1 MNSISIIRRMRSLA
15 LVTSWV
21 ALLAASPATQAAPT
35 LTTDGGRTSVRLD
48 PGFLSAL
55 KSLSVKPAAVAP
67 ATLRTYKNGVWAK
80 FGITTGAVDLGTV
93 KAEIAHEGGLS
104 LTAGKVQVELTSF
117 IIDLTGSRPVL
128 TGLVVAKDSVVGRLP
143 LFDLDLA
150 AAKVKNLRDYLR
162 LSGVNLKLTP
172 EAAAALNGVFGITAL
187 RGGIPVGVASVNS
200 TLGDAH

>member
-1 MNSISIIRRMRSLA
+1 MRPLA
-15 LVTSWV
+15 LVTSCV
-21 ALLAASPATQAAPT
+21 ALLAASPLTQAAPT

-55 KSLSVKPAAVAP
+55 TSLSVKPAAVAP
-67 ATLRTYKNGVWAK
+67 ATLKKYKSGVWAK
-80 FGITTGAVDLGTV
+80 FGITTGAADLGTI

-104 LTAGKVQVELTSF
+104 LTAGKVRVELTSF
-117 IIDLTGSRPVL
+117 LIDLTGDQPVL

-150 AAKVKNLRDYLR
+150 AVKVQNLRDYLR
-162 LSGVNLKLTP
+162 LTGVNLKLSD

-187 RGGIPVGVASVNS
+187 QGGIPVGVASVHS

>member
-1 MNSISIIRRMRSLA
+1 MRSLA
-15 LVTSWV
+15 LVTSCV
-21 ALLAASPATQAAPT
+21 ALLAASPLTQAAPT

-67 ATLRTYKNGVWAK
+67 ATLVKYKSGVWAR
-80 FGITTGAVDLGTV
+80 FGITTGAADLGTV

-104 LTAGKVQVELTSF
+104 LTAGGVRVELTSF
-117 IIDLTGSRPVL
+117 IIDLTDDLTDPAARPVL

-143 LFDLDLA
+143 LFDLDVSG
-150 AAKVKNLRDYLR
+150 AKIQNLRDYLR
-162 LSGVNLKLTP
+162 VTGVKLTLSS

-187 RGGIPVGVASVNS
+187 QAGLPVGVASVRS
-200 TLGDAH
+200 TLGEAH